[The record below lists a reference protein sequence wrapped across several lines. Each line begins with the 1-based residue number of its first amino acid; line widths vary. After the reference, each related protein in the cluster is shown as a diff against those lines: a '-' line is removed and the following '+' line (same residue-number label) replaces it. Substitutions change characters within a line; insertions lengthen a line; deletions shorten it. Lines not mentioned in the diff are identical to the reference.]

1 MRLPFWLQVVG
12 VWVLAAALVALPLW
26 LLHERET
33 DAYLE
38 RERVELQAALRSTD
52 ALLRTMT
59 NQAFADLLERGQLR
73 EILSR
78 PYDGPLGGVAD
89 FHRDPVLA
97 VGHQTHRSLRNCCGA
112 SLHVVGANGE
122 SIVHFD
128 ARLEQD
134 RVDSVAARPGIERI
148 LGNRMGAQGFEL
160 DAVGLAYRRVLP
172 IWDGDRPVGAVEA
185 VLQPGD
191 LTTLLRRIGGDALLY
206 HLLLRADALPEVA
219 GGGGSGQWVQSTD
232 LHPDLLEPVQAGRF
246 ASRMPHWLEQS
257 SALRSALR
265 ESLPRN
271 EPVTALVRDAY
282 GRHVAVV
289 MAPVSDISG
298 NPIGYAASE
307 SNAAPIIAW
316 RQQLAFSGGL
326 VFLLVGA
333 LGHVALLMVRSRRGA
348 SALREQINAIT
359 ESMGEGVY
367 VLDAHGRVR
376 YVNQAAS
383 DLLGYH
389 ENEIVGARANAL
401 FHDSRGDQGRPAD
414 IPGWDVTSTGGT
426 YRSDNHQ
433 LQCRDGSSL
442 PISLTVAPLKGREA
456 GVVGVFHD
464 IADRAREL
472 SSLKEQVARDP
483 LTGLGNRRMLDT
495 SLQRESI
502 RARRSGE
509 ALSLLMLDVDQFK
522 VFNDTFGH
530 PAGDETLRRIA
541 TVLEQSVIRSDD
553 LICRY
558 GGEEFAVILPHAG
571 AEAAVIVAERIRMS
585 VEAAG
590 IPQPPEANS
599 PVVTVSVGCA
609 TAVGDAVEPAL
620 LIARAD
626 AGVYRAKRLGR
637 NRVEGGTERGVSL

>member
-1 MRLPFWLQVVG
+1 MRLPFWSQVVG
-12 VWVLAAALVALPLW
+12 VWALAAVVVTVPFW
-26 LLHERET
+26 MVHERET
-33 DAYLE
+33 DAFLE

-73 EILSR
+73 EILAR
-78 PYDGPLGGVAD
+78 PYDGPVEGVAD

-97 VGHQTHRSLRNCCGA
+97 VGRQTHRSLRNCCGA
-112 SLHVVGANGE
+112 SLHVLGAQGQ

-128 ARLEQD
+128 ARLEQQ
-134 RVDSVAARPGIERI
+134 RVEGADERPGIGGA
-148 LGNRMGAQGFEL
+148 LNSRMGAQGFEVN
-160 DAVGLAYRRVLP
+160 AVGLAYRRILP
-172 IWDGDRPVGAVEA
+172 IWEGDRPVGAVEA

-206 HLLLRADALPEVA
+206 HLLLRADALPNA
-219 GGGGSGQWVQSTD
+219 ARSSSSSQWFQSTD
-232 LHPDLLEPVQAGRF
+232 LHPDLLEPVQTGSYG
-246 ASRMPHWLEQS
+246 SRMPHWLEQS

-265 ESLPRN
+265 EGLPGN
-271 EPVTALVRDAY
+271 QPVTALVRDAY
-282 GRHVAVV
+282 GRHVAIV
-289 MAPVSDISG
+289 MTPVTDIAG

-316 RQQLAFSGGL
+316 RQQLALSGGL

-333 LGHVALLMVRSRRGA
+333 LGHLAMLMVRSRRGA
-348 SALREQINAIT
+348 SALREQIDAIT

-367 VLDAHGRVR
+367 VLNASGRVR

-383 DLLGYH
+383 DLIGYH
-389 ENEIVGARANAL
+389 PSEIVGARANAL
-401 FHDSRGDQGRPAD
+401 FHDSRRDLGRPAE

-426 YRSDNHQ
+426 YRSDQHQ
-433 LQCRDGSSL
+433 LQCRDGSTL
-442 PISLTVAPLKGREA
+442 PVSLTVAPLKGPQA
-456 GVVGVFHD
+456 GVVAVFHD

-509 ALSLLMLDVDQFK
+509 ALSLLMLDVDRFK
-522 VFNDTFGH
+522 DFNDTFGH

-541 TVLEQSVIRSDD
+541 AVLEECVIRSDD

-571 AEAAVIVAERIRMS
+571 ADAAVIVAERIRAA
-585 VEAAG
+585 VEAAC
-590 IPQPPEANS
+590 IPQPPQADS
-599 PVVTVSVGCA
+599 AVVTVSIGCA
-609 TAVGDAVEPAL
+609 TAVGEAVEPAL

-637 NRVEGGTERGVSL
+637 NRVEGETERGVSL